1 MLQGH
6 LTPVASV
13 FFMKQL
19 EQVQQWLSKL
29 EDRQYFK
36 QAWKRDVCY
45 GSSSAALTLQQLER
59 LRLDRCFLRFLEYSP
74 GHLAKQYALARSF
87 IMIQGEGAYT

>member
-13 FFMKQL
+13 FY
-19 EQVQQWLSKL
+19 ETVGQVQPWLSKP
-29 EDRQYFK
+29 EYRQYFK